1 METLTVDD
9 NTLSNILSSGTRRAL
24 NMMVFVKTTLL
35 SGGMLYID
43 EIETNLNN
51 AIIIDLLKLFY
62 SKQTN
67 PFGAILVFS
76 SHYSELLDYIKRND
90 SIYVLVKGDNYQLNK
105 LVNFSDVT
113 KRNDLKKSEAYIS
126 NSLSVTSAP
135 QTELQRSVVKSIIN
149 EIRNRRD
156 N

>member
-43 EIETNLNN
+43 EIEINHNK